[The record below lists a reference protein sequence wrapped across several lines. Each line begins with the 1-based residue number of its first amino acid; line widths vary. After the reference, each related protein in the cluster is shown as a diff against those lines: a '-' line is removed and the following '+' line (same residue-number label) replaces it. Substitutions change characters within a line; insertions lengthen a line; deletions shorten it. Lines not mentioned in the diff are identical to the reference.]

1 MTYKILCTDGFASSG
16 VETLRKNPN
25 FEVMFEKSLSH
36 EDLLAK
42 IPAFDALIVRSAS
55 KVSADVIEAGKN
67 LKIIARA
74 GVGTDNIDVSAAQK
88 RGIEVVNAPA
98 GNAISTAELAFALM
112 LSLSRHIV
120 CAASLMRQGVWE
132 KKKFMGS
139 QLAYKTLGVIGM
151 GRIGREIAK
160 RARAFDMR
168 VLGSDPYIDEKV
180 FKEFGVTKCELNEL
194 CGEADYITIHT
205 PLSKDTENLITM
217 KELSNMKKTVRI
229 INCARGGIVNEGDLA
244 KALKE
249 GVIAGAALDVFT
261 KEPYDESIFNG
272 MDNVVLTPHLGAS
285 THEAQDAV
293 AVEAAIAVQ
302 NFLEFLKISF

>member
-16 VETLRKNPN
+16 IETLKKNSN
-25 FEVMFEKSLSH
+25 FEVVFEKSLSH

-42 IPAFDALIVRSAS
+42 ISAFDALIVRSAS

-74 GVGTDNIDVSAAQK
+74 GVGMDNIDVGAAQK

-120 CAASLMRQGVWE
+120 CAASLMKQCVWE

-139 QLAYKTLGVIGM
+139 QLAYKTLGVVGM
-151 GRIGREIAK
+151 GRIGREVAK

-180 FKEFGVTKCELNEL
+180 FKEFGVTKCALNEL
-194 CGEADYITIHT
+194 CEEADYITIHT
-205 PLSKDTENLITM
+205 PLSKDTKNLITM
-217 KELSNMKKTVRI
+217 KELSKMKKTVRI
-229 INCARGGIVNEGDLA
+229 INCARGGIVNERDLA
-244 KALKE
+244 KALKD

-293 AVEAAIAVQ
+293 AIEAAIAVQ
-302 NFLEFLKISF
+302 NFFIK